1 MDIQVFTNERLKFS
15 RFFYA
20 EGIKPFSAIME
31 LIEGEQPPYVP
42 VYDES
47 GEPQFIYEWI
57 QAKDGIEAVGLASIS
72 MLSSALQLYMNEWLD
87 RVEARRGVQPFK
99 RKGNNGWLHALKDA
113 IEHHG
118 VDFTQCPID
127 VNVLEQMVLARNRT
141 QHSDD
146 ITSNSVRYLRK
157 DLNKFQSHVFVSP
170 SDVAIVNSGNT
181 FSWISIFVDESIFNN
196 VADTLESFCTWLEK
210 QYWT

>member
-1 MDIQVFTNERLKFS
+1 MDIQVFTNERLKFA
-15 RFFYA
+15 RFYYSEA
-20 EGIKPFSAIME
+20 VKPFKSIIG
-31 LIEGEQPPYVP
+31 LIEDEQPPYVP

-47 GEPQFIYEWI
+47 GEPQFIYEWV
-57 QAKDGIEAVGLASIS
+57 QAKDGIEAVGLASVS
-72 MLSSALQLYMNEWLD
+72 MLSSALQLYMNGWLD
-87 RVEARRGVQPFK
+87 REEERPGVRLVK
-99 RKGNNGWLHALKDA
+99 RKGNNGWFHALKDA

-127 VNVLEQMVLARNRT
+127 VDVLEQMVLARNRT

-146 ITSNSVRYLRK
+146 ITSNSVRHLRK

-181 FSWISIFVDESIFNN
+181 FSWVRVYVDESTFNN
-196 VADTLESFCTWLEK
+196 VADTLEVFCTWLEK
-210 QYWT
+210 QHWT

>member
-1 MDIQVFTNERLKFS
+1 MDIQVFTNERLKFA
-15 RFFYA
+15 RFFYS

-47 GEPQFIYEWI
+47 GCSGQV
-57 QAKDGIEAVGLASIS
+57 KDGIEAVGLASIS
-72 MLSSALQLYMNEWLD
+72 MLSSALQLYMNGWLD
-87 RVEARRGVQPFK
+87 RVEARRGVQNFK
-99 RKGNNGWLHALKDA
+99 RKGNNGWFHALKDA

-118 VDFTQCPID
+118 VDFTQCPVD

-146 ITSNSVRYLRK
+146 ITSNSVRHLRK
-157 DLNKFQSHVFVSP
+157 DLNKFQ
-170 SDVAIVNSGNT
+170 
-181 FSWISIFVDESIFNN
+181 
-196 VADTLESFCTWLEK
+196 
-210 QYWT
+210 